1 MAGMLKVHHEFRAT
15 QIKMLTF
22 LIDKVKS
29 MQEQMGN
36 ICREMEILRKN
47 LKILEI
53 NNIIKEMKNA
63 LMVLLID
70 NGTRTFKT
78 EKPRPKT
85 RTNETECPK
94 TVENLQNV

>member
-36 ICREMEILRKN
+36 ISRETEILRKN
-47 LKILEI
+47 
-53 NNIIKEMKNA
+53 
-63 LMVLLID
+63 
-70 NGTRTFKT
+70 
-78 EKPRPKT
+78 
-85 RTNETECPK
+85 
-94 TVENLQNV
+94 